1 MRYVAAYMLATLG
14 GNQTPSSSDVKK
26 ILSSVGI
33 ETDDSQVEN
42 LVSKME
48 GKNVD
53 AVCIPHLILF
63 LSL

>member
-14 GNQTPSSSDVKK
+14 GNQTPAAADLKK
-26 ILSSVGI
+26 ILASVGI
-33 ETDDSQVEN
+33 ETDDSQVSN

-53 AVCIPHLILF
+53 TVSYILKY
-63 LSL
+63 SD